1 MLNKIVV
8 MGRLVRDP
16 SLKETQSGA
25 KVTSFTIACERDFQ
39 QGEEKQTDFISCVAW
54 RQTAEFVNSYFHKGN
69 LILVQGSLQSRKWQ
83 DKDGKN
89 RTEWEVIADRC
100 YFTGEK
106 NGSAQTGAPEAP
118 AAQTWTEE
126 AGDESGLPF

>member
-1 MLNKIVV
+1 MLNKWLG

-16 SLKETQSGA
+16 SMKQTQNGTN
-25 KVTSFTIACERDFQ
+25 VTTFTIACERDFQ

-106 NGSAQTGAPEAP
+106 NGSAKSGAQD
-118 AAQTWTEE
+118 AQTFTEDPAE
-126 AGDESGLPF
+126 DDGDVPF

>member
-39 QGEEKQTDFISCVAW
+39 QGEEKQTDFISFVAW

-106 NGSAQTGAPEAP
+106 NGSAQIGAPEAP

-126 AGDESGLPF
+126 SGDESGLPF

>member
-1 MLNKIVV
+1 MLNKFVG

-16 SLKETQSGA
+16 SMKQTQNGTN
-25 KVTSFTIACERDFQ
+25 VTTFTIAVERDFQ

-106 NGSAQTGAPEAP
+106 NGSAKTGAQD
-118 AAQTWTEE
+118 AQTFTEDPAE
-126 AGDESGLPF
+126 DDGDIPF

>member
-1 MLNKIVV
+1 MLNKWLG

-16 SLKETQSGA
+16 SMKQTQNGT

-83 DKDGKN
+83 DKEGKN

-106 NGSAQTGAPEAP
+106 NGSAQTGAQD
-118 AAQTWTEE
+118 AQTFTEDPAE
-126 AGDESGLPF
+126 DDGDIPF

>member
-1 MLNKIVV
+1 MLNKWLG

-16 SLKETQSGA
+16 SMKQTQNGTN
-25 KVTSFTIACERDFQ
+25 VTSFTIAVERDFQ

-118 AAQTWTEE
+118 AAPTWTEE